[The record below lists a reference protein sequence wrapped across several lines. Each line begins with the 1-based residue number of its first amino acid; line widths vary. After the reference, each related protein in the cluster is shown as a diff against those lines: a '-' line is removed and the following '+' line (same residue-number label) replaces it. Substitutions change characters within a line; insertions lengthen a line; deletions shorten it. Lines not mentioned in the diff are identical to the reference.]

1 MAQLGGLDERC
12 ATGCLDLKW
21 TKQRRPYSLKDLLH
35 TIVVSLWAMIRA
47 KAYHS
52 RLISSQI
59 RAVLGFS
66 YYKLVS
72 FFSPRG
78 PELSPLKP
86 LESLS
91 LGLETVKKYLRER
104 QHLML
109 DCFHKRSLITHLSVM
124 MLPTAHGSTYHLFY
138 PIERR
143 QEPPS
148 GHRPRRQ
155 PHAYFKGLPR
165 ILLSYRVVL
174 VVW

>member
-21 TKQRRPYSLKDLLH
+21 TKQRRTCPLKDLLH

-47 KAYHS
+47 KTYHA

-59 RAVLGFS
+59 RAVLGFL

-78 PELSPLKP
+78 PELSPSKP

-91 LGLETVKKYLRER
+91 LGLKTVKKHLRER
-104 QHLML
+104 QYLML
-109 DCFHKRSLITHLSVM
+109 DCFHKRSLIIHLSVM
-124 MLPTAHGSTYHLFY
+124 MLPIIYFTQLKDGRSLTLAIDLV
-138 PIERR
+138 
-143 QEPPS
+143 
-148 GHRPRRQ
+148 RQ

-174 VVW
+174 VVS